1 MCLIF
6 LVPFQ
11 NPVWRIPG
19 FAEISSECISFNLI
33 FCGGPTLVLQKT
45 SRGPLETYIQGKVVL
60 VEEAESGPDTA

>member
-33 FCGGPTLVLQKT
+33 FCGGPTFVLQKT
-45 SRGPLETYIQGKVVL
+45 SRGPLETYIQSKVVL
-60 VEEAESGPDTA
+60 VEEAESSPDTA